1 MTARGYD
8 GVALTTPV
16 SFGYRRYTLPETPWY
31 FARLLKALLD
41 GAGIGKR
48 RVDGLAVAS
57 FTLAPDGAAALAEQ
71 LGLELTFLEDLHAGG
86 ASAILALRR
95 AARAVEAGEAE
106 IVACLA
112 ADAMGKAGFEALIA
126 NFSSYAR
133 DAAHPY
139 GAAGPN
145 AVFAMVTQ
153 AYMARHGTRA
163 EDFGKLCVAQRRN
176 ALDNPLAL
184 LRRPLTLEDYLS
196 ARAVAEPLR
205 LYDCVMPCSGGEAF
219 LVMREARAKA
229 LGLPYARLL
238 AAMERHNAFAGA
250 ELQPAG
256 GWAVGAGAM
265 YEAAGVGPAEMDFL
279 QAYDDYPVVLMMQL
293 ENLGFAAD
301 ATEFVRRT
309 EFTVEGGGL
318 PLNTS
323 GGQLSVG
330 QAGAAGGSLGL
341 VEGIRQLTGETLGR
355 QVPGA
360 RHGVVG
366 GFGMVNYRHGIA
378 SAAAVLAKS
387 GE

>member
-1 MTARGYD
+1 
-8 GVALTTPV
+8 
-16 SFGYRRYTLPETPWY
+16 
-31 FARLLKALLD
+31 
-41 GAGIGKR
+41 
-48 RVDGLAVAS
+48 
-57 FTLAPDGAAALAEQ
+57 
-71 LGLELTFLEDLHAGG
+71 
-86 ASAILALRR
+86 
-95 AARAVEAGEAE
+95 
-106 IVACLA
+106 
-112 ADAMGKAGFEALIA
+112 
-126 NFSSYAR
+126 
-133 DAAHPY
+133 
-139 GAAGPN
+139 
-145 AVFAMVTQ
+145 
-153 AYMARHGTRA
+153 MARHGTRA
-163 EDFGKLCVAQRRN
+163 EDFGKLCIAQRQN
-176 ALDNPLAL
+176 ALANPHAL
-184 LRRPLTLEDYLS
+184 FRRPLSLDAYLN
-196 ARAVAEPLR
+196 ARPVAEPLR
-205 LYDCVMPCSGGEAF
+205 LYDCVMPCSGGETF

-293 ENLGFAAD
+293 ENLGFAGD

-330 QAGAAGGSLGL
+330 QAGAAGGFLGV

-378 SAAAVLAKS
+378 SAAAVLVKA
-387 GE
+387 GA